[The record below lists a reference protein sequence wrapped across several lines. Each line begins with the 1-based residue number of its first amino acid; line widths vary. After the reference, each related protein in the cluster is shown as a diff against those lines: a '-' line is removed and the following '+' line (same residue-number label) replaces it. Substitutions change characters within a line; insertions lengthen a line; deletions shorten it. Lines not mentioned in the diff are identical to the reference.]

1 MSEPIDLDSA
11 AHAALDALFDEVLDL
26 KPEAR
31 AAWLAALQVDDPRSA
46 DALRQL
52 LAASAARSPL
62 DDAPWSRSPPSA
74 DESRSTI
81 APGVTIGAW
90 RIVELAGSGGMGT
103 VYRAER
109 ADGAFTRTAAIK
121 LLNRNRAGLAAQ
133 FANERELLARLDHPH
148 IAQLLDGG
156 VASDGTPWLAMRWID
171 GEDLPAWLL
180 THRIGLADRVAMFV
194 DVVRAVAY
202 AHQHL
207 VVHRDIKP
215 DNVRIDRS
223 GRAILVDFGIARLL
237 EPQAGSAPTLAMFT
251 PEYAAPEQLLGSA
264 VTTLTDVHGLGVL
277 FHEMVAGSHPFP
289 GARASLA
296 AAVQAICEQRPQAPS
311 EVAAAA
317 LPYAPREL
325 RGDIDAIVLRCLA
338 KEPHARY
345 PSAQAL
351 LDDLER
357 HRRREPV
364 LAHAARAWYRTS
376 RLLQR
381 HALPFALAAS
391 ALLVLIAGL
400 AGTAWQASIARSERD
415 SARLEAQRQHAL
427 REHLMLIFR
436 EGSAGAG
443 NLTAKQMLD
452 ASATRLDVLYGND
465 PALRR
470 SVLFALGEL
479 YFTMSDWVA
488 ARAVLE
494 RFFEH
499 ANDDT
504 PAEDR
509 ALAGLQLA
517 LTLLRLGETD
527 AAEAT
532 FAATPS
538 LPQASASAAVAA
550 QRLAVQS
557 ALLRAR
563 GRLDEAI
570 DIQRAEVT
578 MRSERI
584 DETPMALGVAQSNL
598 GVALLQANRLHESRS
613 ALLDALETWRAAGL
627 EQNSNAITTLG
638 NLANIEVLLGELA
651 AADLHYAQARSF
663 AEATQVESASSAALM
678 ANHARLLALLGRR
691 DEAQTTFERSLGLL
705 ARYAGERSP
714 DYAGAQL
721 GAAELDVDRGDLAS
735 ARQRA
740 DAARGALFE
749 RLGANHALVAR
760 ADGLLARLAAI
771 AGDAAAREGFASA
784 LERLAGAPPI
794 VRRSAVRVH
803 LWQAQFEH
811 AQARAAAA
819 ISSIDAGLALAIE
832 LDAPAWERA
841 ELLLWRER
849 VSGVAD
855 NEAAAAREILET
867 ALGKD
872 NPRLRALAVMRD

>member
-1 MSEPIDLDSA
+1 MNAPIDLDGD
-11 AHAALDALFDEVLDL
+11 AHAALDALFDEMLDL
-26 KPEAR
+26 EADAR
-31 AAWLAALQVDDPRSA
+31 ACWLDALSLRDPPSA

-52 LAASAARSPL
+52 LAASVARSPL
-62 DDAPWSRSPPSA
+62 DAAPWSRTQPSSDQEPSSVA
-74 DESRSTI
+74 AGTM
-81 APGVTIGAW
+81 IGAW
-90 RIVELAGSGGMGT
+90 RIVALAGSGGMGT

-109 ADGAFTRTAAIK
+109 ADGAFTRAAAIK
-121 LLNRNRAGLAAQ
+121 LLNRDRAGLAAQ

-148 IAQLLDGG
+148 IARLLDGG
-156 VASDGTPWLAMRWID
+156 VDSDGTPWLAMRWID
-171 GEDLPAWLL
+171 GEDLPEWLA
-180 THRIGLADRVAMFV
+180 THRIGLAERVAMFA

-215 DNVRIDRS
+215 DNVRVDGS

-237 EPQAGSAPTLAMFT
+237 EPQAGKAPTLAMFT
-251 PEYAAPEQLLGSA
+251 PEYAAPEQLVGSA
-264 VTTLTDVHGLGVL
+264 VTTLTDVHALGVL
-277 FHEMVAGSHPFP
+277 FYEMLAGKHPFP
-289 GARASLA
+289 AARTSLA
-296 AAVQAICEQRPQAPS
+296 AAVQAICEQVPLAPS
-311 EVAAAA
+311 AVVAAN
-317 LPYAPREL
+317 LPYARREL
-325 RGDIDAIVLRCLA
+325 QGDLDAIVLRCLA

-345 PSAQAL
+345 ASAQAL
-351 LDDLER
+351 LEDVER
-357 HRRREPV
+357 HRQREPV
-364 LAHAARAWYRTS
+364 LAHAPSAWYRAS

-381 HALPFALAAS
+381 HALPFVLAA
-391 ALLVLIAGL
+391 AVLVALIAGL
-400 AGTAWQASIARSERD
+400 AGTAWQAGIARSERD

-452 ASATRLDVLYGND
+452 ASAQRLDVLYGND

-470 SVLFALGEL
+470 SVLLALGEL

-494 RFFEH
+494 RFFEY

-509 ALAGLQLA
+509 ALAGMQLA

-538 LPQASASAAVAA
+538 LAQASASAAVAA

-570 DIQRAEVT
+570 VIQRAEVT

-584 DETPMALGVAQSNL
+584 DETPMALGIAQSNL

-638 NLANIEVLLGELA
+638 NLANIEVLLGELSN
-651 AADLHYAQARSF
+651 ADKHYAQARAY
-663 AEATQVESASSAALM
+663 AEAAHVESASSAALM
-678 ANHARLLALLGRR
+678 ANHARLMALLGRQQ
-691 DEAQTTFERSLGLL
+691 EALPMFERSL
-705 ARYAGERSP
+705 
-714 DYAGAQL
+714 
-721 GAAELDVDRGDLAS
+721 
-735 ARQRA
+735 
-740 DAARGALFE
+740 
-749 RLGANHALVAR
+749 
-760 ADGLLARLAAI
+760 
-771 AGDAAAREGFASA
+771 
-784 LERLAGAPPI
+784 
-794 VRRSAVRVH
+794 
-803 LWQAQFEH
+803 
-811 AQARAAAA
+811 
-819 ISSIDAGLALAIE
+819 
-832 LDAPAWERA
+832 
-841 ELLLWRER
+841 
-849 VSGVAD
+849 
-855 NEAAAAREILET
+855 
-867 ALGKD
+867 
-872 NPRLRALAVMRD
+872 